1 MDYAR
6 STYTLI
12 RDPALESRIP
22 ALKILCG
29 ENPGM
34 LCDDSAKAAPI
45 NFVFEVEVIPTAA
58 ETLVARVV
66 HLVTG
71 N

>member
-29 ENPGM
+29 ENPVM
-34 LCDDSAKAAPI
+34 LCEDSAKAAPI
-45 NFVFEVEVIPTAA
+45 NFVFEVEVIPAVA
-58 ETLVARVV
+58 ETIVAKVV
-66 HLVTG
+66 HLVAG
-71 N
+71 H

>member
-1 MDYAR
+1 M
-6 STYTLI
+6 
-12 RDPALESRIP
+12 ESKIP
-22 ALKILCG
+22 ALKVLYG

-45 NFVFEVEVIPTAA
+45 NFVFEVEAIPTAA

-71 N
+71 H